1 MAIREDIL
9 NAVYEA
15 GRFHK
20 DYDTEARAD
29 IGEGRVDVFGMLA
42 NKDIPVMF
50 RPLKNLLGAYID
62 LGTDMDDAGKGV
74 MVTTQRQLPVQR
86 FTAAHELGHAALGHE
101 ASFDEEETLMRAL
114 FDRRARFDTREIQAN
129 AFATA
134 LLTPQWLIVQH
145 MQRQG
150 WTRTDL
156 TNPVVVYQLSLRMG
170 SSFSATCYAL
180 LDCKGI
186 DQPTCD
192 KLMEVSKK
200 KRAIKQSLAMPYTP
214 DNWYGDVWLVTER
227 DNGMVLEG
235 SHSDLVVVK
244 VQEHASSG
252 YVWQF
257 GELAEAG
264 LAIREDGRASQGSQH
279 IGGVVF
285 RTVIAEADGSASG
298 HVCLR
303 EVRPWQ
309 ITGTPLNSVELDVD
323 LSGPVAAGL
332 LSVQRE
338 ALLEVT

>member
-1 MAIREDIL
+1 MAIRDDIL

-20 DYDTEARAD
+20 DYETEARASK
-29 IGEGRVDVFGMLA
+29 GEGRIDVFGMLVG
-42 NKDIPVMF
+42 KDIPVMF
-50 RPLKNLLGAYID
+50 RPLRNLLGAY
-62 LGTDMDDAGKGV
+62 LDDPEQGV

-101 ASFDEEETLMRAL
+101 ASFDEEEVLTRAL
-114 FDRRARFDTREIQAN
+114 FDGGAHFDKREVQAN

-145 MQRQG
+145 MKRQG
-150 WTRTDL
+150 WNRTDL
-156 TNPVVVYQLSLRMG
+156 ENPVVVYQLSLRMG
-170 SSFSATCYAL
+170 SSFAATCYAL

-186 DQPTCD
+186 DRSTCD
-192 KLMEVSKK
+192 KLMEVNKK
-200 KRAIKQSLAMPYTP
+200 KRTIKQSLAEPYTP

-227 DNGMVLEG
+227 DHGMVLEG
-235 SHSDLVVVK
+235 SRSDLVVVK
-244 VQEHASSG
+244 VQEHANSG

-264 LAIREDGRASQGSQH
+264 LAIREDGRASEGSQH

-285 RTVIAEADGSASG
+285 RTVIAEADGNANG

-309 ITGTPLNSVELDVD
+309 AVGTPLNSVELDVD

-332 LSVQRE
+332 LPVQRE
-338 ALLEVT
+338 ALLHVA

>member
-1 MAIREDIL
+1 MALRDDIL

-15 GRFHK
+15 NRFHR
-20 DYDTEARAD
+20 DYDTEARAKG
-29 IGEGRVDVFGMLA
+29 GEGRIDVFGMLVD
-42 NKDIPVMF
+42 KDIPVMF

-62 LGTDMDDAGKGV
+62 DPGQGV

-101 ASFDEEETLMRAL
+101 ASFDEEEILMRAL
-114 FDRRARFDTREIQAN
+114 FERGSRYDSREVQAN

-145 MQRQG
+145 MTRQG
-150 WTRTDL
+150 WTRSDL
-156 TNPVVVYQLSLRMG
+156 TNPVIVYQLSLRMG
-170 SSFSATCYAL
+170 SSYSATCYAI

-192 KLMEVSKK
+192 KLLEANKK
-200 KRAIKQSLAMPYTP
+200 KRAMKQALAKPYTP

-244 VQEHASSG
+244 VHEHASSG

-257 GELAEAG
+257 GELANAG
-264 LAIREDGRASQGSQH
+264 LAIREDGRASEGSQH

-285 RTVIAEADGSASG
+285 RTVIAEADGTGSG
-298 HVCLR
+298 HVSLR

-309 ITGTPLNSVELDVD
+309 AKGVPLNSMEIDVD

-332 LSVQRE
+332 LRVQRE
-338 ALLEVT
+338 ALLEVA